1 MPIRLII
8 LDRIGNPLKWLFLIA
23 LTGYLFV
30 EPPYT
35 LDKLGIILIT
45 SVAYGA
51 LSLILGLAEP
61 RKYLLDFQQ
70 EAEPIKLHYQCF
82 ENPKTETLVLNLEK
96 IQSYKFSSKEWPSPF
111 HGLKFKY
118 LDKEG
123 KVQKMD
129 LRIKEEAQFIKLL
142 GSFVQSS

>member
-8 LDRIGNPLKWLFLIA
+8 LDRIGNPLKWLFLMA
-23 LTGYLFV
+23 LIGYLFV

-35 LDKLGIILIT
+35 LDKLGLILII
-45 SVAYGA
+45 SIAYVA
-51 LSLILGLAEP
+51 LTLILGLAEP
-61 RKYLLDFQQ
+61 RKYLLDSQQ
-70 EAEPIKLHYQCF
+70 EAELVKLHFQHF
-82 ENPKTETLVLNLEK
+82 ENPKSETIVLNLEK

-111 HGLKFKY
+111 HELKFKY
-118 LDKEG
+118 LDEEG
-123 KVQKMD
+123 KVRKMD